1 VRPNL
6 EKSVAIVTGG
16 SRGIGR
22 AIALRL
28 AEAGCRVAAIARNQ
42 GQLEA
47 TAEMAAA
54 AGSEAV
60 LPVPADVTNDAE
72 LEVAVRLV
80 LERLGHVAILV
91 NNAGIAP
98 PRTMVIKTSLA
109 DWDRTLATCLRAP
122 MVLTRLVLP
131 DMLAHQRGAI
141 INIASIAG
149 KKGRAGEAA
158 YAAAK
163 FGLIGFTQCLYEEVR
178 NRGIKVCTICPGF
191 VDTGLV
197 PPNRSIDRAKFLQ
210 PGDIADL
217 VYEATRSPIRACPT
231 EIVIEPQFDPEVA
244 G

>member
-6 EKSVAIVTGG
+6 HDKVAIVTGA

-28 AEAGCRVAAIARNQ
+28 AEAGCRVAAIARSKD
-42 GQLEA
+42 QLDA

-54 AGSEAV
+54 AAFRTV
-60 LPVPADVTNDAE
+60 LAVPADITNDGA
-72 LEVAVRLV
+72 LEAAVRVV

-98 PRTMVIKTSLA
+98 PRTTVVKTSLA

-131 DMLAHQRGAI
+131 DMLAHQQGAI
-141 INIASIAG
+141 INIASIAA
-149 KKGRAGEAA
+149 KRPRAGEAA

-163 FGLIGFTQCLYEEVR
+163 FGLVGFTQSLYEDVR
-178 NRGIKVCTICPGF
+178 NFGIKVCAICPGF
-191 VDTGLV
+191 VDTGLI
-197 PPNRSIDRAKFLQ
+197 PPNKHVDRAKFLL
-210 PGDIADL
+210 PTDIADL
-217 VYEATRSPIRACPT
+217 VYEVVQSPIRTCPT
-231 EIVIEPQFDPEVA
+231 EIVVEPQFDPEA
-244 G
+244 RG